1 MRPKGSE
8 TPQEVQKGK
17 ELFKKNSKVEFFFFF
32 FFFFFF
38 VIFLHHFPQRISS
51 CISNHHRNKSTF
63 IEFGRFILVGNTV
76 IFS

>member
-38 VIFLHHFPQRISS
+38 SPHDYISTSLSTAYFFLYLESS
-51 CISNHHRNKSTF
+51 SK
-63 IEFGRFILVGNTV
+63 
-76 IFS
+76 